1 MMPLVSY
8 VAMPVTYCKV
18 IKKSVSFCLYKLAH
32 GIYSQFH
39 AIFGRRFA
47 YWENYANFVG

>member
-1 MMPLVSY
+1 MKIYKIL
-8 VAMPVTYCKV
+8 KV
-18 IKKSVSFCLYKLAH
+18 LYKLAH

-39 AIFGRRFA
+39 AIFGCRFA